1 MFNRMITSA
10 DCKFIKFFRSI
21 IVATVC
27 LPMMGQELN
36 FEPNAHQR
44 LQKADILF
52 FNEDFANA
60 LKLFEKLYAAD
71 TSNQYLKFRIAQCYS
86 YMPQSRDREIKL
98 FCDVLRFPY
107 PASLSNTY
115 VYKGYMSWLDV
126 DSGVL
131 ITQKRE
137 NIKPYRFNINEA
149 FDNFCV
155 SEDSRYLVFVNTT
168 SSKNQIYFLQ
178 RIGKQWSNAE
188 NITSQI
194 GSMGDCFPSF
204 ISKDGKRLYLTKY
217 DGFDSEIYVSTYD
230 GVKWSLMKKLNSNIN
245 STYWDA
251 HACESPDGMVLY
263 FASNRPDGYGGMDIY
278 YSIKVDGDWKKAT
291 NAGNRINTAL
301 DEDYPLL
308 VNNGR
313 TLIFASQG
321 FSKGVNKLDLMYAQ
335 YIADFI
341 WSEPKEFGYPFNTTD
356 DDFSYVPLDE
366 LARAFLYQNVLSAK
380 KKVSYEVYLKTDIAV
395 KSDKAKYI
403 GVKRIVVR
411 NLIDPQD
418 TRSAVI
424 EPGVKYGSVPVLPG
438 IYSVEFK
445 GDGLESKNINLIVP
459 PVAIPDTLQI
469 KVSLQPSTNQQDLKN
484 TNIWKPLTQ

>member
-86 YMPQSRDREIKL
+86 YMPHSRDREIKL

-126 DSGVL
+126 YSGVL

-230 GVKWSLMKKLNSNIN
+230 GVK
-245 STYWDA
+245 
-251 HACESPDGMVLY
+251 
-263 FASNRPDGYGGMDIY
+263 
-278 YSIKVDGDWKKAT
+278 
-291 NAGNRINTAL
+291 
-301 DEDYPLL
+301 
-308 VNNGR
+308 
-313 TLIFASQG
+313 
-321 FSKGVNKLDLMYAQ
+321 
-335 YIADFI
+335 
-341 WSEPKEFGYPFNTTD
+341 
-356 DDFSYVPLDE
+356 
-366 LARAFLYQNVLSAK
+366 
-380 KKVSYEVYLKTDIAV
+380 
-395 KSDKAKYI
+395 
-403 GVKRIVVR
+403 
-411 NLIDPQD
+411 
-418 TRSAVI
+418 
-424 EPGVKYGSVPVLPG
+424 
-438 IYSVEFK
+438 
-445 GDGLESKNINLIVP
+445 
-459 PVAIPDTLQI
+459 
-469 KVSLQPSTNQQDLKN
+469 
-484 TNIWKPLTQ
+484 